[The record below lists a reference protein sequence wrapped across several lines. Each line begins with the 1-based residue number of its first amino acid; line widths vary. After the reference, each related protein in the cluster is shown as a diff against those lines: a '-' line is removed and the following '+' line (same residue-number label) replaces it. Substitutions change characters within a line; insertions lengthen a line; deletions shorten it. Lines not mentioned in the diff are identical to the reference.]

1 MAYYKGQS
9 NSHHTPSSAYPLLAI
24 CSANTILVLLAP
36 WYLINEKYTL
46 SSLLSLVTL
55 SSFIASIIPIVLAII
70 IYKLLMVYRLDER
83 SFYSFKVWRLLG
95 INKPLLNNIKLIKN
109 NQQQQQQQQQRY
121 LGSTVLSQLKTFI
134 DKKLSPQEI
143 MPLNMQSTYVSLIL
157 IGVCILLLV
166 AFRF

>member
-1 MAYYKGQS
+1 MAYYKGQT
-9 NSHHTPSSAYPLLAI
+9 NSHHTPSSDYSLLAI

-55 SSFIASIIPIVLAII
+55 SSFISSIIPIVLAII
-70 IYKLLMVYRLDER
+70 IYKLLMVYKLDDR
-83 SFYSFKVWRLLG
+83 SFYSLKVSRLLG
-95 INKPLLNNIKLIKN
+95 LNKPLFNNIKLIKN
-109 NQQQQQQQQQRY
+109 NQQQRY

-134 DKKLSPQEI
+134 DKKLSPQEV
-143 MPLNMQSTYVSLIL
+143 MPLNMQSTYVSLVI

-166 AFRF
+166 AFGF